1 MSKINMEHLSGM
13 NNLVVLSTRAE
24 RARPKDAASEAKKAA
39 VKKDTHELQRG
50 APMQSRSGIATKA

>member
-1 MSKINMEHLSGM
+1 MEHLSGM

-50 APMQSRSGIATKA
+50 APMQ